1 MLKVLTLVYLVL
13 VCPSSYASSK
23 KSNKTFKQLKQ
34 DMLVHGLDF
43 NYITSTVKSPFNNEQ
58 LKEVESLRPEPGVY
72 PEEINAILKKL

>member
-1 MLKVLTLVYLVL
+1 MLKVFTLVYLIMF
-13 VCPSSYASSK
+13 CANTHARSHK
-23 KSNKTFKQLKQ
+23 TNKTFKQLKH

-43 NYITSTVKSPFNNEQ
+43 NYISSTMKSPFGGQ